1 MRGVAPVL
9 LVVVAGCAAGGDPA
23 QGGFVSGV
31 AGLAGG
37 GYQARIDE
45 REAAV
50 AGSEQRRAE
59 LAAEL
64 AGLEAEHRALQDQ
77 IARQRAALSAEGA
90 LTPEADARIQA
101 ALGADPDPRDPEA
114 RAAALRQAI
123 ADARRLSE
131 QLAALAS

>member
-1 MRGVAPVL
+1 VVL
-9 LVVVAGCAAGGDPA
+9 LLASCADSGDPA

-37 GYQARIDE
+37 GYEARIDE
-45 REAAV
+45 REGAV
-50 AGSEQRRAE
+50 ATSQARQAE

-64 AGLEAEHRALQDQ
+64 ASLEAEHRALQDRITRQTELLQAAGATIPPETQTQ
-77 IARQRAALSAEGA
+77 IAAAMRAA
-90 LTPEADARIQA
+90 
-101 ALGADPDPRDPEA
+101 PDPRDPAA

-131 QLAALAS
+131 QLTALAS